1 MAEAPSVD
9 AIRSALAGVEDPEIH
24 KPITELGM
32 VKDIRVLD
40 HGKVEVAVYLTVA
53 GCPMKETIT
62 SRVTTAVSAVSGVTA
77 RVGRARRHERRAAP
91 RAPQDRARR
100 RRRAGHPVR
109 PARAR

>member
-53 GCPMKETIT
+53 GCPMKDTIT

-77 RVGRARRHERRAAP
+77 VSVELDVMNDEQRRECAARPCAATPTSRSSRSPSRAR
-91 RAPQDRARR
+91 
-100 RRRAGHPVR
+100 
-109 PARAR
+109 